1 MEVNQGNLP
10 QLVSV
15 IEQVVQQD
23 TGLDSHQPTET
34 VTEAQPKC
42 VSKFRAQRMQQD
54 TGLDSNQPMNTVTQ
68 VQPKRVSKFRAQR
81 MQHEANR

>member
-1 MEVNQGNLP
+1 MEINQGNLP

-23 TGLDSHQPTET
+23 TGLDS
-34 VTEAQPKC
+34 
-42 VSKFRAQRMQQD
+42 
-54 TGLDSNQPMNTVTQ
+54 NQPMNTVTQ
-68 VQPKRVSKFRAQR
+68 AQPKRVSKFRAQR

>member
-1 MEVNQGNLP
+1 MRTSVTTSDQEQVTRMEINQGNLP

-23 TGLDSHQPTET
+23 TGLDS
-34 VTEAQPKC
+34 
-42 VSKFRAQRMQQD
+42 
-54 TGLDSNQPMNTVTQ
+54 NQPMNTVTQ
-68 VQPKRVSKFRAQR
+68 AQPKRVSKFRAQR